1 MEVSIENTGGLSRR
15 MTVQVPA
22 ERVDQEVD
30 SRLKSMSQT
39 VRLDGFRPGKIPVKV
54 IEQKY
59 GQQVR
64 LEVIDQVVNS
74 TLQDAFTQENLRPAG
89 TPDVEPKVAPAGQP
103 LEYVATFEIF
113 PELTTGVNY
122 SFSVVRPL
130 IEIVDNDVQEM
141 LENLRK
147 QRATWNEVK
156 RPSAMSDQVTIDYE
170 GTVDGNSFTGN
181 KAEKM
186 PVALGSKSMIPGFEE
201 QLIGVSADEEKT
213 LDITFPDD
221 YPSTEVAGKAANFNV
236 KIHSVSEMVLP
247 EMDDEFAAAFGVSEG
262 GMQALADEIR
272 NNMEREL
279 KGLIRSKMKSQVFD
293 GLLLNNPVE
302 VPKSLIESEIRTL
315 QQQEGNQGLDAS
327 ALQDSAE
334 KRVKLGVIV
343 SEIAKQN
350 QIQLDPDRV
359 RELVET
365 IAASYEKPEEVVQW
379 YYGNQEML
387 SGAPSAVIEE
397 QVVEWV
403 VDHSGV
409 DVKDEKTTFLYL
421 VEEAKQ
427 SQG

>member
-15 MTVQVPA
+15 MTVQIPA

-39 VRLDGFRPGKIPVKV
+39 VRLDGFRPGKIPMKV

-74 TLQDAFTQENLRPAG
+74 TLQDAFSQENLRPAG
-89 TPDVEPKVAPAGQP
+89 TPDVEPRASLAGQP

-113 PELTTGVNY
+113 PELTTGVQY

-130 IEIVDNDVQEM
+130 IEIGDNDVQEM
-141 LENLRK
+141 MENLRK

-156 RPSAMSDQVTIDYE
+156 RTAATDDQVTIDYE
-170 GTVDGNSFTGN
+170 GKVDGNAFAGN

-186 PVALGSKSMIPGFEE
+186 PVVLGSNSMIPGFEE
-201 QLIGVSADEEKT
+201 QLIGVSAGEEKT
-213 LDITFPDD
+213 LDITFPED
-221 YPSTEVAGKAANFNV
+221 YPSTEVAGKAAKFDV
-236 KIHSVSEMVLP
+236 KVHSVSEMVLP
-247 EMDDEFAAAFGVSEG
+247 EMDDEFATAFGVSEG
-262 GMQALADEIR
+262 GMQALTDEIR
-272 NNMEREL
+272 NNMAREL

-302 VPKSLIESEIRTL
+302 VPQSLIESEIMAL

-327 ALQDSAE
+327 ALQENAE

-365 IAASYEKPEEVVQW
+365 IASSYEKPEEVVQW
-379 YYGNQEML
+379 YYGNQDML
-387 SGAPSAVIEE
+387 SGAQSAVIEE

-403 VDHSGV
+403 VDHSGI
-409 DVKDEKTTFLYL
+409 DVNDEKTTFLAL

>member
-15 MTVQVPA
+15 MTVQIPA

-39 VRLDGFRPGKIPVKV
+39 VRLDGFRPGKIPMKV

-74 TLQDAFTQENLRPAG
+74 TLQDAFSQENLRPAG
-89 TPDVEPKVAPAGQP
+89 TPDVEPRASLAGQP

-113 PELTTGVNY
+113 PELTTGVQY

-141 LENLRK
+141 MENLRK

-156 RPSAMSDQVTIDYE
+156 RTAATDDQVTIDYE
-170 GTVDGNSFTGN
+170 GKVDGNAFAGN

-186 PVALGSKSMIPGFEE
+186 PVALGSNSMIPGFEE
-201 QLIGVSADEEKT
+201 QLIGVSAGEEKT
-213 LDITFPDD
+213 LDITFPED
-221 YPSTEVAGKAANFNV
+221 YPSTEVAGKAAKFDV
-236 KIHSVSEMVLP
+236 KVHSVSEMMLP
-247 EMDDEFAAAFGVSEG
+247 EMDDEFATAFGVSDG
-262 GMQALADEIR
+262 GMQALTDEIR

-302 VPKSLIESEIRTL
+302 VPKSLIESEIMAL

-327 ALQDSAE
+327 ALQENAE

-365 IAASYEKPEEVVQW
+365 IASSYEKPEEVVQW
-379 YYGNQEML
+379 YYGNQDML
-387 SGAPSAVIEE
+387 SGAQSAVIEE

-403 VDHSGV
+403 VDHSGI
-409 DVKDEKTTFLYL
+409 DVNDEKTTFLAL

>member
-22 ERVDQEVD
+22 ERIDQEVD

-170 GTVDGNSFTGN
+170 GTVDGNAFTGN

-387 SGAPSAVIEE
+387 SGAQSAVIEE
-397 QVVEWV
+397 QVVEWI

-409 DVKDEKTTFLYL
+409 DVNDEKTTFLDL

>member
-39 VRLDGFRPGKIPVKV
+39 VRLDGFRPGKIPMKV
-54 IEQKY
+54 IAQKY

-74 TLQDAFTQENLRPAG
+74 TLQDAFSQENLRPAG
-89 TPDVEPKVAPAGQP
+89 TPDIEPRDSLAGQP

-113 PELTTGVNY
+113 PELTTGVEY

-130 IEIVDNDVQEM
+130 IEIVDNDVQDM

-147 QRATWNEVK
+147 QRATWNEVE
-156 RPSAMSDQVTIDYE
+156 RPAAMDDQVTIDYE
-170 GTVDGNSFTGN
+170 GKVDGNAFAGN

-186 PVALGSKSMIPGFEE
+186 PVVLGSNSMIPGFEE
-201 QLIGVSADEEKT
+201 QLISVSAGEKKT

-221 YPSTEVAGKAANFNV
+221 YPSTEVAGKAAKFDV
-236 KIHSVSEMVLP
+236 KVHSISAMVLP
-247 EMDDEFAAAFGVSEG
+247 EMDDEFAMAFGVSEG
-262 GMQALADEIR
+262 GMPALSDEIR
-272 NNMEREL
+272 SNMEREL

-293 GLLLNNPVE
+293 GLLQNNPVE
-302 VPKSLIESEIRTL
+302 VPKSLIESEIREL
-315 QQQEGNQGLDAS
+315 QQQEANQGLDAT
-327 ALQDSAE
+327 ALQESAE

-343 SEIAKQN
+343 SEIARQN

-365 IAASYEKPEEVVQW
+365 IASSYEKPEEVVQW

-387 SGAPSAVIEE
+387 SGAQSAVIEE

-403 VDHSGV
+403 VDHSGI
-409 DVKDEKTTFLYL
+409 DVNDEKTTFLDL

>member
-15 MTVQVPA
+15 MTVQIPA

-39 VRLDGFRPGKIPVKV
+39 VRLDGFRPGKIPMKV

-74 TLQDAFTQENLRPAG
+74 TLQDAFSQENLRPAG
-89 TPDVEPKVAPAGQP
+89 TPDVEPRVSLAGQP

-113 PELTTGVNY
+113 PELTTGVQY

-130 IEIVDNDVQEM
+130 IEIADNDVQEM
-141 LENLRK
+141 IENLRK

-156 RPSAMSDQVTIDYE
+156 RTAATDDQVTIDYE
-170 GTVDGNSFTGN
+170 GKVDGIAFAGN

-186 PVALGSKSMIPGFEE
+186 PVVLGSNSMIPGFEE
-201 QLIGVSADEEKT
+201 QLIGVSAGEEKT
-213 LDITFPDD
+213 LDITFPED
-221 YPSTEVAGKAANFNV
+221 YPSTEVAGKAAKFDV
-236 KIHSVSEMVLP
+236 KVHSVSEMMLP
-247 EMDDEFAAAFGVSEG
+247 EMDDEFATAFGVSEG
-262 GMQALADEIR
+262 GMQALTDEIR

-302 VPKSLIESEIRTL
+302 VPQSLIESEIMAL

-327 ALQDSAE
+327 ALQENAE

-365 IAASYEKPEEVVQW
+365 IASSYEKPEEVVQW
-379 YYGNQEML
+379 YYGNQDML
-387 SGAPSAVIEE
+387 SGAQSAVIEE

-403 VDHSGV
+403 VDHSGI
-409 DVKDEKTTFLYL
+409 DVNDEKTTFLTL